1 VIRRLGIALAVVLAL
16 AAAVVALPGGAVAPP
31 DARELRA
38 HVEALTAPEMEGRGS
53 GTPGGDRAGRYIAGR
68 LAAAGLRPGGEGGT
82 HFQPFVVASGA
93 RPGSGTALETLG
105 PPKTLELGRHWSPH
119 GGSLSGEVTGEV
131 VFVGYGVVAP
141 DGSYDDYAGVDV
153 RGAIAVALEGVP
165 GHRGD
170 LRSSRLDKLLTAR
183 RRGAGAL
190 LIVGDALPSL
200 GATAASVA
208 LVSGAL
214 SPSGA
219 DHLLAAP
226 GTTLARLAAAL
237 QSTRAPGAFAAGL
250 QARIRVVFERED
262 RRAANVIGFL
272 PGADPALASE
282 AVVVGAHYDHLGRVG
297 GAVYPGADDNA
308 SGTAVVLALARAFA
322 SAGGSPRTLI
332 FALFSGEEIGLLG
345 SRHYVRS
352 PTVAVDRTV
361 AMVNLDMVGR
371 LSDGRLTVGG
381 VDSGGGLRE
390 ILSEAG
396 HGEGL
401 DLVLNGSPF
410 SPSDHSA
417 FYAAGVPVL
426 FFHTGRHADYHR
438 PTDTADRIDADGM
451 ARIAAVTARV
461 VERLAGSPRPV
472 YAQLTPPVAGRG
484 PRGSSGEAFLG
495 VSPDLRSESDG
506 LRLGAIVP
514 GSAAARAGIRDG
526 DVIVRLGEMPVNS
539 FDDLRGALQ
548 ARRPGDGVRIVY
560 LREGYEHITST
571 TLDARP

>member
-1 VIRRLGIALAVVLAL
+1 VIRRLGTALAVVLAL
-16 AAAVVALPGGAVAPP
+16 ATAVVALPGSAIAPP
-31 DARELRA
+31 EARELRA
-38 HVEALTAPEMEGRGS
+38 HVDALTAPAMEGRGS
-53 GTPGGDRAGRYIAGR
+53 ATPGGDRAARYIADR
-68 LAAAGLRPGGEGGT
+68 LAATGLRPGGEGGT
-82 HFQPFVVASGA
+82 YFQPFVVGSGT
-93 RPGSGTALETLG
+93 RPGPGTALETLG
-105 PPKTLELGRHWSPH
+105 PARTLELGRHWSPH

-153 RGAIAVALEGVP
+153 RGAIAVALEGLP
-165 GHRGD
+165 AHRSD
-170 LRSSRLDKLLTAR
+170 LRSSRLDKLLTAL

-214 SPSGA
+214 SPAGA
-219 DHLLAAP
+219 DHLLAAS
-226 GTTLARLAAAL
+226 GTTLARLAAARE
-237 QSTRAPGAFAAGL
+237 SARAPAPFAAGL
-250 QARIRVVFERED
+250 RARIRVVLERED
-262 RRAANVIGFL
+262 RRAANVIGLL
-272 PGADPALASE
+272 PGTDTALASE

-308 SGTAVVLALARAFA
+308 SGTAVVLGLARAFA
-322 SAGGSPRTLI
+322 AAGGAPRTLI

-352 PTVAVDRTV
+352 PPVPVDRTV

-396 HGEGL
+396 RGEVL
-401 DLVLNGSPF
+401 DGSPF

-472 YAQLTPPVAGRG
+472 YARLAPPVSGRG

-526 DVIVRLGEMPVNS
+526 DVIVRLGDVPVNS
-539 FDDLRGALQ
+539 FDDLRGALR
-548 ARRPGDGVRIVY
+548 ARRPGEAVRIVY
-560 LREGYEHITST
+560 LRDGQEHTTST
-571 TLDARP
+571 TLDTRP